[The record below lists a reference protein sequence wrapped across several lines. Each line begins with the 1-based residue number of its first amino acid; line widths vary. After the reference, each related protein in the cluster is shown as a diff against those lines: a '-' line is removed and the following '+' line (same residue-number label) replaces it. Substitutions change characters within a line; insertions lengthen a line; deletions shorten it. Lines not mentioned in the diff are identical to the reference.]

1 MAIAAGTLV
10 GAALAAGALMRRP
23 RFSFRDRS
31 VIITGGARGFGFAL
45 ARRLVLEG
53 AHVALLAR
61 TRTDLNRAWIRLQP
75 LGGRV
80 SIFECDVRD
89 ETAVNNVVDQIAR
102 MRGRIDLLINNAG
115 VIQMMP
121 FEHATLDDFDESMKT
136 HFWGPLFLIRACLP
150 HLRQSR
156 GRILNVSSIGGRVAV
171 PHLLPYSAGK
181 FALVALSEGL
191 GAELG
196 KDGITVT
203 TATPG
208 LMRTGSHRNVVV
220 RGRHRA
226 EARLFGAMSATSLTS
241 MRADRAARLVLD
253 AVRRGRS
260 SVSPGWQARVLHLA
274 SVLTPELTSAIL
286 ATVANHLLPRPSSAP
301 GAGVARES
309 RDLDLGLI
317 AALFPTRAAA
327 MFNQAHT
334 GS

>member
-1 MAIAAGTLV
+1 M
-10 GAALAAGALMRRP
+10 
-23 RFSFRDRS
+23 
-31 VIITGGARGFGFAL
+31 
-45 ARRLVLEG
+45 
-53 AHVALLAR
+53 
-61 TRTDLNRAWIRLQP
+61 
-75 LGGRV
+75 
-80 SIFECDVRD
+80 
-89 ETAVNNVVDQIAR
+89 
-102 MRGRIDLLINNAG
+102 
-115 VIQMMP
+115 
-121 FEHATLDDFDESMKT
+121 
-136 HFWGPLFLIRACLP
+136 
-150 HLRQSR
+150 
-156 GRILNVSSIGGRVAV
+156 

-191 GAELG
+191 AAELG